1 MNSEHP
7 RSVFSGYRKCCM
19 NVAHCGET
27 SSQGKT
33 QTVFLNFRLENPIAK
48 CKADKEDKINFP
60 REFKIRYHS
69 LSRSHLVNQDIYTE
83 MFNSGMPPSSA
94 QTEGRKSIKSEFSEV
109 FADRSRLPSLFW
121 VYSMH
126 TQWLDNIVSSRDGVD
141 SYLKAEEMVQDF
153 DKECKMEVKMI
164 AIQRLVKVIMT
175 ILLMLLGK
183 IQLF

>member
-1 MNSEHP
+1 
-7 RSVFSGYRKCCM
+7 
-19 NVAHCGET
+19 
-27 SSQGKT
+27 
-33 QTVFLNFRLENPIAK
+33 
-48 CKADKEDKINFP
+48 
-60 REFKIRYHS
+60 
-69 LSRSHLVNQDIYTE
+69 

-94 QTEGRKSIKSEFSEV
+94 QTERRKSIKSEFPEV

-126 TQWLDNIVSSRDGVD
+126 RQWLDNIVSSRDGVD

-183 IQLF
+183 IHLF